1 MWVPVIHGTKPI
13 TSLIRMSKKKII
25 IIINRKEIK
34 NHKHIIHNNNNKN
47 YNRYSKV
54 IIQIL
59 DVLTQI
65 ILM

>member
-1 MWVPVIHGTKPI
+1 
-13 TSLIRMSKKKII
+13 MSKKKII
-25 IIINRKEIK
+25 IIINRKGIK
-34 NHKHIIHNNNNKN
+34 NHEHIIHNNNNKN

>member
-1 MWVPVIHGTKPI
+1 
-13 TSLIRMSKKKII
+13 MSKKKII
-25 IIINRKEIK
+25 IIINRKGIK
-34 NHKHIIHNNNNKN
+34 NHEHIIHTNNNKN
-47 YNRYSKV
+47 YNRYSKA